1 MTDVR
6 MTEAG
11 VEFLERLLERSER
24 NPDRSRPASATPQYD
39 KLSTAQ
45 QVGRFHD
52 LMVAAERFGAIE
64 VQRGQ
69 RDRGHLI
76 ERVRVRDPDLLARH
90 LGRPTAAATA
100 QRAWEEL
107 LPVAATGEPWVA
119 NLLDEMTVRWVR
131 GEAAYRLTAAQTEAA
146 KEFFTLMA
154 SISRQEA
161 RGLDARTFSFRATN
175 DTKAFDRHASRLAA
189 VVGVQI
195 GQPGAAPDVVWTHIG
210 LERFSHPVHLKGPV
224 VVEGPTGRLI
234 DGNAKPFASVH
245 PELVP
250 LLSIIKTPAAILTIE
265 NYASFNRQVRE
276 IDDGSLV
283 VYTGGFPSAGV
294 VEVLSKVLRA
304 VPGNVPFLHWGDIDA
319 GGLRIFR
326 YLEEN
331 LPRRP
336 QTHLMSRELAEASG
350 QDTEPDASLGS
361 IAKSDSG
368 ISQLAHWLAFGTGV
382 RHLEQEALEPRSPLV
397 DSTDIKS
404 LRVQTTDPDGD
415 AGGLGPMPA
424 PSDRLPS
431 GAQ

>member
-1 MTDVR
+1 

-39 KLSTAQ
+39 NLSTAQ

-52 LMVAAERFGAIE
+52 LMVAAERFGAVE
-64 VQRGQ
+64 VQRGR

-100 QRAWEEL
+100 QRAREEL
-107 LPVAATGEPWVA
+107 LPVAGTGEPWVA
-119 NLLDEMTVRWVR
+119 SLLDEMTGRWMK
-131 GEAAYRLTAAQTEAA
+131 GEPAYRLTAAQTEAA
-146 KEFFTLMA
+146 KEFFTLLA

-189 VVGVQI
+189 VVGLQI
-195 GQPGAAPDVVWTHIG
+195 GQPGAAGDVVWTHIG

-224 VVEGPTGRLI
+224 VVEGPTGLLV
-234 DGNAKPFASVH
+234 DGAAKPFASIH
-245 PELVP
+245 PEMLP
-250 LLSIIKTPAAILTIE
+250 SLRISRPPAYVLTVE

-276 IDDGSLV
+276 IESDGLI
-283 VYTGGFPSAGV
+283 VYLGGFPAAGV
-294 VEVLSKVLRA
+294 IALLDRVLRGIPSA
-304 VPGNVPFLHWGDIDA
+304 VPFLHWGDIDS

-326 YLEEN
+326 LLEEV

-336 QTHLMSRELAEASG
+336 TPHLMTQQLAESAG
-350 QDTEPDASLGS
+350 QPTEPDPSLVS
-361 IAKSDSG
+361 VARSDSAVAA
-368 ISQLAHWLAFGTGV
+368 LAQWLAFDKVPMT
-382 RHLEQEALEPRSPLV
+382 LEQEALDPVLPR
-397 DSTDIKS
+397 
-404 LRVQTTDPDGD
+404 
-415 AGGLGPMPA
+415 
-424 PSDRLPS
+424 
-431 GAQ
+431 